1 MWARPAYRSGPHCVQ
16 RFPVAVAQWPQQ
28 LRSPTVQALT
38 SSIATLYLHPS
49 PDLQGA
55 LQDPGDWEVQ
65 TRGRPVLLRWGV
77 EDGGD
82 SSKRAESVSTSD
94 TLCLHV
100 AAREPIDRQ

>member
-1 MWARPAYRSGPHCVQ
+1 VWARPVRRSPPHRVQ
-16 RFPVAVAQWPQQ
+16 RVPVAVAQWPEH
-28 LRSPTVQALT
+28 LKSPTVQALT
-38 SSIATLYLHPS
+38 SSIATRYLHPS

-55 LQDPGDWEVQ
+55 LQDPGDMEVQ

-82 SSKRAESVSTSD
+82 SSKRAESVSISD

-100 AAREPIDRQ
+100 AAREPIDR